1 VGTPV
6 KALARIVLGRIV
18 RAATPV
24 NAGVARRDANGIGA
38 QSADADAIARRRAIP
53 KK

>member
-1 VGTPV
+1 VGTLI
-6 KALARIVLGRIV
+6 KALARIDLDRVV

-24 NAGVARRDANGIGA
+24 NAGVATRNTNGIGA

-53 KK
+53 LK

>member
-6 KALARIVLGRIV
+6 KALARIVLDRVV

-24 NAGVARRDANGIGA
+24 NAGVVTRNANGIGA
-38 QSADADAIARRRAIP
+38 QSADADAIARRRPIP
-53 KK
+53 LK